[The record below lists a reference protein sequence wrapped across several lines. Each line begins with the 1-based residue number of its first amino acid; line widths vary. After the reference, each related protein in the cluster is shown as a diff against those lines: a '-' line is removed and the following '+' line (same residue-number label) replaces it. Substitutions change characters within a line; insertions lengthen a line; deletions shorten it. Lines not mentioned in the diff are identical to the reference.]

1 MIKENTVCTW
11 AHMELSKYFLDLEGP
26 QKIGKVLADR
36 GPLQREKL
44 YTENKNIRLI
54 SYS

>member
-1 MIKENTVCTW
+1 
-11 AHMELSKYFLDLEGP
+11 MELSKYFLELEGP
-26 QKIGKVLADR
+26 QKRGKVLADR

-54 SYS
+54 LYS